1 MHRCVYACVC
11 SVDAAPGH
19 SSMPLPN
26 SAPVL
31 LSKAVAAIA
40 ETAMS
45 AHFEVRKACRQC
57 VYAIG

>member
-45 AHFEVRKACRQC
+45 AHFEVRKA
-57 VYAIG
+57 